1 MKREDLLDL
10 NEALQNPGFV
20 IGVDL
25 STELP
30 EEEDLDLVKPLE
42 GWLEAKSTGNML
54 LVEGEFKT
62 RCVLPCSR
70 CTGPIEVDVEFRMEE
85 QFPVEGTPSCW
96 AHDDYARV
104 VPDDEP
110 YPLFDGNKMMVENLL
125 RQGLWVNMP
134 IQPLCEH
141 AWDGDCPIAKQMGAA
156 AERKLGPLADIKK
169 LTEGDKSP

>member
-54 LVEGEFKT
+54 LVEGEFTT

-70 CTGPIEVDVEFRMEE
+70 SHGSTYRESDGR
-85 QFPVEGTPSCW
+85 TP
-96 AHDDYARV
+96 
-104 VPDDEP
+104 
-110 YPLFDGNKMMVENLL
+110 
-125 RQGLWVNMP
+125 
-134 IQPLCEH
+134 
-141 AWDGDCPIAKQMGAA
+141 
-156 AERKLGPLADIKK
+156 
-169 LTEGDKSP
+169 